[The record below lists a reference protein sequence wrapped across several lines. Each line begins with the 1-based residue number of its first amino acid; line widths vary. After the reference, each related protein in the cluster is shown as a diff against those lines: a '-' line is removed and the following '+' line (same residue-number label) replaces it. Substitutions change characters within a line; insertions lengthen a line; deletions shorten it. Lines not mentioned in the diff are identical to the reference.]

1 MRLFFKTFRILDRK
15 DQNINYI
22 EILRKKTGREKSL
35 RKYDNVISLRNTYEQ
50 RCSSLI
56 ASMRGN
62 TVSSYENVLME
73 SEMT

>member
-1 MRLFFKTFRILDRK
+1 MIF
-15 DQNINYI
+15 QNIQNS
-22 EILRKKTGREKSL
+22 RKERSEHQLYWNSEKKRREKSL
-35 RKYDNVISLRNTYEQ
+35 RRYDNVISLRNTHEQ

-56 ASMRGN
+56 ASVRGN